1 MSAKNEWEYYKLRQE
16 LTALKAKQRGR
27 NARIKAAGYLPT
39 VDMTEGYKIVAKY
52 APLPSTTQFK
62 NLSNAEQQDAIRS
75 IQGQIETK
83 KFNLDRPTSTLSGI
97 KEAHV
102 RMLQRGPII
111 DHDYD
116 SLNVRNLTKFDHPIF
131 RKNFNKNRTLNKS
144 GYDMFLKAQR
154 FFDSIDT
161 DPRFKDWDPDKRER
175 FKQYLRSI
183 LDPTKKDDYNPDFL
197 TEPDPDKVIS
207 HINSHIETFESLE
220 DSTNPE
226 ELSY

>member
-27 NARIKAAGYLPT
+27 NARIKAAGYSPT

-62 NLSNAEQQDAIRS
+62 NLSDAEQQDAIHS

-116 SLNVRNLTKFDHPIF
+116 RLSVRNLTRFDHPVF
-131 RKNFNKNRTLNKS
+131 RENFNKNRDLNKS

-154 FFDSIDT
+154 FFNSIDT

-197 TEPDPDKVIS
+197 VEPDPDKVIS
-207 HINSHIETFESLE
+207 HIKSHIETFESLE
-220 DSTNPE
+220 DSINPE

>member
-1 MSAKNEWEYYKLRQE
+1 MSAKNEWKYYKLRQE
-16 LTALKAKQRGR
+16 LTALKARQRGR

-39 VDMTEGYKIVAKY
+39 PDMTKGYTIKAKY

-62 NLSNAEQQDAIRS
+62 NLSEAEQKDAISS
-75 IQGQIETK
+75 IQAQIETK
-83 KFNLDRPTSTLSGI
+83 KFNLNRPTSTLSGI

-116 SLNVRNLTKFDHPIF
+116 SLTVRNLNKFDHPIF
-131 RKNFNKNRTLNKS
+131 VENFNKNRSINKS
-144 GYDMFLKAQR
+144 GYDFFLKAQR

-183 LDPTKKDDYNPDFL
+183 LDPKKEDDYNPDFL
-197 TEPDPDKVIS
+197 KESDPDKVIS
-207 HINSHIETFESLE
+207 QINLHIADFESLE
-220 DSTNPE
+220 NSINPE
-226 ELSY
+226 QLSF

>member
-16 LTALKAKQRGR
+16 LTALKAKQRKR

-39 VDMTEGYKIVAKY
+39 VEMTEGYKIIAKY

-62 NLSNAEQQDAIRS
+62 RLSDTEQQDAIRS
-75 IQGQIETK
+75 IEGQIKTK

-116 SLNVRNLTKFDHPIF
+116 SLTTRNLDKFEKPIIK
-131 RKNFNKNRTLNKS
+131 KNFNNNRALSRS
-144 GYDMFLKAQR
+144 GYDMFLRAQR
-154 FFDSIDT
+154 FFDSMDT
-161 DPRFKDWDPDKRER
+161 DPRFKRWDPDRRER
-175 FKQYLRSI
+175 FKSYLRSI
-183 LDPTKKDDYNPDFL
+183 LDPEKDDYNPDFVA
-197 TEPDPDKVIS
+197 EPDPDKVIK
-207 HINSHIETFESLE
+207 HIKTHIKTFKSLE
-220 DSTNPE
+220 KSLNPKK
-226 ELSY
+226 LSF

>member
-1 MSAKNEWEYYKLRQE
+1 MSAKNEWEYYKLKQE
-16 LTALKAKQRGR
+16 LSALKAKQRGR

-39 VDMTEGYKIVAKY
+39 VDMTKGYKIVAKY

-83 KFNLDRPTSTLSGI
+83 KFNLNRPTSTLSGI
-97 KEAHV
+97 KEVHV
-102 RMLQRGPII
+102 RMLQRGPVI

-116 SLNVRNLTKFDHPIF
+116 SLTARNLTKFDHPIF
-131 RKNFNKNRTLNKS
+131 LENFNRNRAINKS
-144 GYDMFLKAQR
+144 GYDMFLRAQR
-154 FFDSIDT
+154 LFDSIDT
-161 DPRFKDWDPDKRER
+161 DSRFKDWDPDKRER

-183 LDPTKKDDYNPDFL
+183 LDPTKDDYNPDFVK
-197 TEPDPDKVIS
+197 EPDPDKVIS

-220 DSTNPE
+220 NSLNPE
-226 ELSY
+226 QLSF

>member
-1 MSAKNEWEYYKLRQE
+1 MSAKNEWEYYRLRQE
-16 LTALKAKQRGR
+16 LSALKAKQRAR

-62 NLSNAEQQDAIRS
+62 NLSDAEQQDAIRS

-83 KFNLDRPTSTLSGI
+83 KYNLDRPTSTLSGI

-116 SLNVRNLTKFDHPIF
+116 ALNARNLDKSAHQIF
-131 RKNFNKNRTLNKS
+131 KENFNRARALNQS
-144 GYDMFLKAQR
+144 GYDKFLRAQR
-154 FFDSIDT
+154 LFASIDT
-161 DPRFKDWDPDKRER
+161 DPKFKRWDPDKRER
-175 FKQYLRSI
+175 FKQYLRSL
-183 LDPTKKDDYNPDFL
+183 LDPTKDDYNPDFVE
-197 TEPDPDKVIS
+197 EPDPDKVKKHIKS
-207 HINSHIETFESLE
+207 HIKTFRSLE
-220 DSTNPE
+220 KSMNPKKVR
-226 ELSY
+226 L

>member
-1 MSAKNEWEYYKLRQE
+1 MSAANEWKYYKLRQE
-16 LTALKAKQRGR
+16 LTALKAKQRKR

-39 VDMTEGYKIVAKY
+39 VEMTEGYKIKARY

-75 IQGQIETK
+75 IKGQIETK
-83 KFNLDRPTSTLSGI
+83 KFNLDRPTSTLRGI

-116 SLNVRNLTKFDHPIF
+116 SLNTRNLAKFDHPIF
-131 RKNFNKNRTLNKS
+131 VENFNRNRALNIS

-154 FFDSIDT
+154 LFKSIDT
-161 DPRFKDWDPDKRER
+161 DPRFKNWDPDKRKR
-175 FKQYLRSI
+175 FKQYLRDI
-183 LDPTKKDDYNPDFL
+183 LDPQKDDYNPDFL
-197 TEPDPDKVIS
+197 IEQDPDKVIK
-207 HINSHIETFESLE
+207 HIESHIETFESLE
-220 DSTNPE
+220 TSVNPE
-226 ELSY
+226 QLSF